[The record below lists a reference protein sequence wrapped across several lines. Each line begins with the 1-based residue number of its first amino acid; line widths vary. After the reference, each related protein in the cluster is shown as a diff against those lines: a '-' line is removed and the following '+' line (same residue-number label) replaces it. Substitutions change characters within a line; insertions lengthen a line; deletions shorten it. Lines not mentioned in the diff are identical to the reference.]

1 MSELEPLNKINFSIE
16 NIPIIFENQR
26 TNLRKDILFLK
37 EDILKDFRQIETKLS
52 TKYEKQN
59 TSILTRLHKFENNIE
74 AMNNKISELSNL
86 ISTDKNI
93 QQKIA
98 NLYDFKIKVSD
109 SLLNQELA
117 IKANESIIKEAIDKY
132 DSLFS
137 DSVLYPGIIGSN
149 GRFKTFHNFIDYIL
163 KNMSEFINFKEKN
176 IIDYKGYKTKLE
188 GLFKSLTRQAESI
201 INSSNKYT
209 NNRINELEKKMKELI
224 IAEGT
229 KFSDLRLEN
238 NKVGLDLENKIDE
251 INKDIKYIRETK
263 INLNEKNEEEINLL
277 KDFNKGVTIKFEN
290 CESEIN
296 SIKNKFNNLE
306 EFIQTDTKY
315 KVKKGEKKQKKDN
328 NLDLNNILI
337 STKRHRLSNR
347 NSISNINNNYNK
359 SMRRGTIVKSIIK
372 QYIKGKIGI
381 NEIESSSKR
390 QKSINLGENEIKKI
404 DDNFNESKKN
414 NKNYSLDN
422 ISKVKRMTYGPE
434 KFMNIHKSDKNFIN
448 KFIDVNSEK
457 SIYNKSNNS
466 ISEEKSEDVDYINS
480 FKDKTEINKSKI
492 KENNQKK
499 DKISGL
505 LYEKVDKNNEINEFI
520 NKDKFKEVAKIIML
534 NSKKNNEINSGTQT
548 DNLKINKK
556 DNKNNNIDIKRQRI
570 NINYIKNENSKNKR
584 NNSGRNYRTLSY
596 EKISIESSN
605 SFPKFTNSAI
615 DIKKQPKI
623 INQKQMSAVGKL
635 CNIGGNIDIINYSK
649 TNTNKKHKENIL
661 FYDNNQINLNN
672 NINIINNYHNYN
684 NLKKRI
690 MKKQLNIIEL
700 NFDEGNPL
708 VKEKDELK
716 KLIKKIK
723 ENRAN
728 FFFERNNRP
737 FDKNKEYKKFHSKD
751 SDLTVENNSMSGTP
765 MNNNLSKHLFNNK
778 LIKEEL
784 QNINSFGYLNDIKNN
799 KKVLNTQKMNLNKK
813 NNSYS
818 NLID

>member
-229 KFSDLRLEN
+229 KFSDLRFEN

-414 NKNYSLDN
+414 NKNLSLDN

-434 KFMNIHKSDKNFIN
+434 KFMNIHKLDKNFIN

-520 NKDKFKEVAKIIML
+520 NKDKFKEAAKIIML
-534 NSKKNNEINSGTQT
+534 NSKKINEINSGTQT

-649 TNTNKKHKENIL
+649 TNTNKKNKKNIL

-737 FDKNKEYKKFHSKD
+737 FDKNKEYKKFHSRD
-751 SDLTVENNSMSGTP
+751 SDLGVENNSMNVTP
-765 MNNNLSKHLFNNK
+765 MNNNSSKHFFNNK
-778 LIKEEL
+778 IIKEEL
-784 QNINSFGYLNDIKNN
+784 QNINSFGYLNYIKNN

>member
-224 IAEGT
+224 IAERD
-229 KFSDLRLEN
+229 KYSDLRFEN

-414 NKNYSLDN
+414 NKNLSLDN

-499 DKISGL
+499 DKIPGL

-534 NSKKNNEINSGTQT
+534 NSKKNNEINNGTQNY
-548 DNLKINKK
+548 NLKINKK

-635 CNIGGNIDIINYSK
+635 CNIGGNIDIINYNK
-649 TNTNKKHKENIL
+649 INTNKKNKENIL

-700 NFDEGNPL
+700 NFDEGNLL

-728 FFFERNNRP
+728 FFFEKNNRP
-737 FDKNKEYKKFHSKD
+737 FDKNKEYKKFHSRD

-778 LIKEEL
+778 LIKDEL
-784 QNINSFGYLNDIKNN
+784 QNINSFGYLNYIKNN